1 LYRAESDPTVVI
13 CGAAAACR
21 ALPHPR
27 RPRVSSK
34 LLPGASRAASLLLL
48 GLLPASLV
56 AQARRPAAIP
66 VARRAVAPAPT
77 APLTFDSTA
86 FGGLRWREIG
96 PARGGRSVAA
106 TGSVQR
112 PNEYWMGTTGGGV
125 YKTVDGGTNW
135 NAVTDGYF
143 GGTIGSIA
151 VDPQNADIVWVGGG
165 ETDIR
170 GNTAGGDGLWKTLDA
185 GKTWT
190 RLGFRDEHVAAIRIH
205 PTNKDIAWLAVFGN
219 PFKAGTER
227 GVFKT
232 TDGGKTFAKVLFV
245 NDSTGAIDIQ
255 VDPSN
260 PDILYAATW
269 QAYRTSWSLSSGG
282 AGSGIYKSLDGG
294 ATWTNLRNASTGLPV
309 GVMGKI
315 GLAISPV
322 KPSRVWA
329 VIEHDSGGV
338 YRSDDAG
345 ATWTYINRDRK
356 LRQRAWYY
364 SNIVADPKDTNVIY
378 AMNVGFYRSRDGG
391 KTFPQSIR
399 VPHGDNH
406 DLWIAPNDP
415 NRMIESNDGGAT
427 VSTDGAKTWTDLDF
441 PTAQWYHVDTSN
453 EYPYQ
458 ICGAQQDNSTLCGP
472 SRADGRVAL
481 SEWKD
486 AGGGESGYVTPHPTK
501 PWIVFAGSY
510 GGLLTRKD
518 MRTGFERNVTVYPV
532 NPMGYSSKDIAVR
545 FQWTFP
551 IVFSR
556 HNPNVVYAA
565 GSKLFRSMNEGES
578 WTEVSPELAR
588 RDPRTMDASGG
599 PITKDQTGVETYAL
613 IFAFDESPVQAGVLW
628 VGTDDGL
635 VHVSKNNGT
644 TWENVTPPDIGD
656 FTRVSIIEPS
666 NYAAGT
672 AYLAANRYQLGDK
685 QPIIYR
691 TTDFGKTWTKIVN
704 GIDPEHFVR
713 VVREDP
719 VRRGLLY
726 AGTERGVYASFDDG
740 MSWRSMRRNLPMVP
754 VHDLKIKEN
763 DLIAATHG
771 RGFWVMDNI
780 TSLRQV
786 QPEMMAKSAHLFEP
800 ADAWRTDW
808 GGGFQAQMAEAL
820 GGGGGVGTNPPGGA
834 RFQYWLKDPNQTV
847 RFEFLDVAGKVI
859 TGFTSDQ
866 DPEAAADSVRMDG
879 LKTAMIDSLVGKA
892 GMARDSAVKI
902 ATARFS
908 GPGAAGVD
916 LEELFSRAPRPLRVP
931 NKAGMN
937 NFGWNMRYPD
947 AARFDGM
954 IMWAG
959 SVTGPMAPPGTYN
972 VRMTAGSTVQ
982 TYPFRIKK
990 DPRSDASD
998 ADLLAQFRL
1007 LLSIRDR
1014 TTDANMG
1021 VRTVRNMRWQ
1031 VADRAPKLTGQP
1043 SIEFQSLANEMIAE
1057 LTGAEQEVYQTK
1069 NQSSQDPLNYPI
1081 KLNNQIAALS
1091 GTVGS
1096 GEYRPTVQAQQAF
1109 TMLSDKLGVQL
1120 GAIRKSLD
1128 TRLPRLN
1135 AILKAAG
1142 LPELTPSTE
1151 EIKPNRPRIAM

>member
-1 LYRAESDPTVVI
+1 MTFTLPRS
-13 CGAAAACR
+13 GARWAG
-21 ALPHPR
+21 AL
-27 RPRVSSK
+27 V
-34 LLPGASRAASLLLL
+34 LF
-48 GLLPASLV
+48 GLLPAASH
-56 AQARRPAAIP
+56 AQTTKPAAATA
-66 VARRAVAPAPT
+66 VRRVVPPAPSG
-77 APLTFDSTA
+77 PLTFDTTVFSM
-86 FGGLRWREIG
+86 LRWREVG

-106 TGSVQR
+106 AGSVQR

-125 YKTVDGGTNW
+125 FKSTDGGLNW
-135 NAVTDGYF
+135 AAASDKYF

-151 VDPQNADIVWVGGG
+151 VDPQNADVVWVGGG

-170 GNTAGGDGLWKTLDA
+170 GNTAGGDGLWKTTDG
-185 GKTWT
+185 GKVWT
-190 RLGFRDEHVAAIRIH
+190 RLGFLEEHIAAIRIH

-219 PFKAGTER
+219 PFKAGNTR

-232 TDGGKTFAKVLFV
+232 TDGGKSFTKVLFV
-245 NDSTGAIDIQ
+245 DDSTGAIDIQ

-282 AGSGIYKSLDGG
+282 PGSGIYKSTDGG
-294 ATWTNLRNASTGLPV
+294 VTWTNISRTAPGLPK

-322 KPSRVWA
+322 KPSRIWA

-345 ATWTYINRDRK
+345 ATWSYINRDRK

-378 AMNVGFYRSRDGG
+378 ALNVGFHRSRDGG
-391 KTFPQSIR
+391 KTFPGSIR

-415 NRMIESNDGGAT
+415 NRMIEANDGGAT
-427 VSTDGAKTWTDLDF
+427 VSTDGAKTWTDEDF
-441 PTAQWYHVDTSN
+441 PTAQWYHVDASN
-453 EYPYQ
+453 DYPYQ

-481 SEWKD
+481 SDWKD

-501 PWIVFAGSY
+501 PWIIFAGSY

-556 HNPNVVYAA
+556 HNPNVIYAA
-565 GSKLFRSMNEGES
+565 GSKLFRSTNEGES

-588 RDPRTMDASGG
+588 RDPKTMEASGG

-613 IFAFDESPVQAGVLW
+613 IFAFDESPVQQGVLW

-635 VHVSKNNGT
+635 VHVSKNDGR
-644 TWENVTPPDIGD
+644 TWENVTPPGIGD
-656 FTRVSIIEPS
+656 FTRISIIEPS
-666 NYAAGT
+666 HYSAGT
-672 AYLAANRYQLGDK
+672 AYVAANRYQLGDK
-685 QPIIYR
+685 RPLIYK
-691 TTDFGKTWTKIVN
+691 TTDFGKTWTSIVS
-704 GIDPEHFVR
+704 GIDNEHFLR

-719 VRRGLLY
+719 VRRGLLF
-726 AGTERGVYASFDDG
+726 AGTERGAYVSFDDG
-740 MSWRSMRRNLPMVP
+740 MNWTSMRRNLPMVP
-754 VHDLKIKEN
+754 VHDIKIKDN

-771 RGFWVMDNI
+771 RGFWVLDNI
-780 TSLRQV
+780 DALRQV
-786 QPEMMAKSAHLFEP
+786 TPSIVASSAHLFKP
-800 ADAWRTDW
+800 SDAWRTDW
-808 GGGFQAQMAEAL
+808 GGGFFAQMA
-820 GGGGGVGTNPPGGA
+820 GGGDGLGANPPGGA

-847 RFEFLDVAGKVI
+847 KFEFMDAAGKVI
-859 TGFTSDQ
+859 SGFTSDQ
-866 DPEAAADSVRMDG
+866 DPDSQADSLRLDG
-879 LKTAMIDSLVGKA
+879 LKATAIDSMTKA
-892 GMARDSAVKI
+892 GLSRDSATKV
-902 ATARFS
+902 ATARFAA
-908 GPGAAGVD
+908 PGAGGAVD
-916 LEELFSRAPRPLRVP
+916 FEELFSRAPRPARVP

-937 NFGWNMRYPD
+937 TFGWNMRYPD

-959 SVTGPMAPPGTYN
+959 SVTGPMAPPGTYT
-972 VRMTAGSTVQ
+972 VRMTAGNTVQ

-990 DPRSDASD
+990 DPRSDATD
-998 ADLLAQFRL
+998 ADLQAQFKML
-1007 LLSIRDR
+1007 LAIRDR
-1014 TTDANMG
+1014 TTDANMA

-1043 SIEFQSLANEMIAE
+1043 SIEFQSLANEMMAE
-1057 LTGAEQEVYQTK
+1057 LGTAEGEVYQTK

-1109 TMLSDKLGVQL
+1109 TMLSGKLEVQL
-1120 GAIRKSLD
+1120 GAIKKSLD
-1128 TRLPRLN
+1128 GHLPRLN

-1142 LPELTPSTE
+1142 LPELTPSNE
-1151 EIKPNRPRIAM
+1151 EIKPNRPKIAM

>member
-1 LYRAESDPTVVI
+1 MTFTLPRSGARS
-13 CGAAAACR
+13 AAAL
-21 ALPHPR
+21 ALF
-27 RPRVSSK
+27 
-34 LLPGASRAASLLLL
+34 
-48 GLLPASLV
+48 GLLPFALE
-56 AQARRPAAIP
+56 AQVRRPAATP
-66 VARRAVAPAPT
+66 VRREVPPAPSG
-77 APLTFDSTA
+77 PLTFDSTV
-86 FGGLRWREIG
+86 FGAMRWREVG

-125 YKTVDGGTNW
+125 FKTTDGGQNW
-135 NAVTDGYF
+135 AAASDSYF
-143 GGTIGSIA
+143 GGTIGAIA

-190 RLGFRDEHVAAIRIH
+190 RLGFLDEHIAAIRIH
-205 PTNKDIAWLAVFGN
+205 PANKDIAWLAVFGN
-219 PFKAGTER
+219 PFRSSSTR

-232 TDGGKTFAKVLFV
+232 TDGGKTFSKVLFID
-245 NDSTGAIDIQ
+245 DSTGAIDIQ

-282 AGSGIYKSLDGG
+282 PGSGIHKSTDGG
-294 ATWTNLRNASTGLPV
+294 ATWTNISRTAPGLPK

-345 ATWTYINRDRK
+345 ASWSYINRDRK

-364 SNIVADPKDTNVIY
+364 SNLVADPKDTNVIY
-378 AMNVGFYRSRDGG
+378 ALNVGFYRSRDGG
-391 KTFPQSIR
+391 RTFPQSIR

-415 NRMIESNDGGAT
+415 NRMIEANDGGAT
-427 VSTDGAKTWTDLDF
+427 VSTDNARTWTDEDF
-441 PTAQWYHVDTSN
+441 PTAQWYHVDASN
-453 EYPYQ
+453 DYPYQ

-472 SRADGRVAL
+472 SRGDGRVNL
-481 SEWKD
+481 SDWKD

-501 PWIVFAGSY
+501 PWIIFAGSY

-518 MRTGFERNVTVYPV
+518 MRTGFERNITVYPV

-565 GSKLFRSMNEGES
+565 GSKLFRSTNEGES

-588 RDPRTMDASGG
+588 RDPKTMDASGG

-613 IFAFDESPVQAGVLW
+613 IFAFDESPVQQGVLW

-635 VHVSKNNGT
+635 VHISKNNGT
-644 TWENVTPPDIGD
+644 TWENVTPPGIGD
-656 FTRVSIIEPS
+656 FTRISIIEPS

-672 AYLAANRYQLGDK
+672 AYIAANRYQLGDK
-685 QPIIYR
+685 KPIIYK
-691 TTDFGKTWTKIVN
+691 TTDFGKTWTLIVT
-704 GIDPEHFVR
+704 GIDTEHFLR

-719 VRRGLLY
+719 VRRGLLF
-726 AGTERGVYASFDDG
+726 AGTERGVYVSFDDG
-740 MSWRSMRRNLPMVP
+740 ANWRSMRRNLPLVP
-754 VHDLKIKEN
+754 VHDLKIKDG
-763 DLIAATHG
+763 DLLAATHG

-780 TSLRQV
+780 SALRQV
-786 QPEMMAKSAHLFEP
+786 TPQVMASSAHLFTP

-808 GGGFQAQMAEAL
+808 GGGFFAQMAEMM
-820 GGGGGVGTNPPGGA
+820 GGGSSLGQNPPGGA

-847 RFEFLDVAGKVI
+847 RFEFLDAAGKVI

-866 DPEAAADSVRMDG
+866 DPDTQADSIRMDG
-879 LKTAMIDSLVGKA
+879 LKATMIDSLTKA
-892 GMARDSAVKI
+892 GMTRDSATKV
-902 ATARFS
+902 ATARMS
-908 GPGAAGVD
+908 GPGAAVD
-916 LEELFSRAPRPLRVP
+916 MEEAFSRAPRPARVP
-931 NKAGMN
+931 NRAGMN

-959 SVTGPMAPPGTYN
+959 STTGPIAPPGAYT
-972 VRMTAGSTVQ
+972 VRMTAGTVVQ
-982 TYPFRIKK
+982 SHPFRIRK
-990 DPRSDASD
+990 DPRSDATD
-998 ADLLAQFRL
+998 ADVAAQFRML
-1007 LLSIRDR
+1007 LAIRDR
-1014 TTDANMG
+1014 TTDANMA

-1043 SIEFQSLANEMIAE
+1043 SIEFQSLANEMMAE
-1057 LTGAEQEVYQTK
+1057 LSGAEQEVYQVK

-1096 GEYRPTVQAQQAF
+1096 GEYRPTLQAQQAF
-1109 TMLSDKLGVQL
+1109 TMLSGKLEVHL
-1120 GAIRKSLD
+1120 VAIRKSLD

-1135 AILKAAG
+1135 AILKASG
-1142 LPELTPSTE
+1142 LPELAPSTE
-1151 EIKPNRPRIAM
+1151 EIKPNRPKIAM

>member
-1 LYRAESDPTVVI
+1 MYV
-13 CGAAAACR
+13 
-21 ALPHPR
+21 
-27 RPRVSSK
+27 
-34 LLPGASRAASLLLL
+34 
-48 GLLPASLV
+48 LPASPRSPIATQLSSRMRGRTALLIAGLAAV
-56 AQARRPAAIP
+56 ASAADAQRATGTRATA
-66 VARRAVAPAPT
+66 VARTVQPAPT

-86 FGGLRWREIG
+86 FGAARWREVG

-125 YKTVDGGTNW
+125 FKTIDGGLNW
-135 NAVTDGYF
+135 SAASDKYF
-143 GGTIGSIA
+143 GGTIGAIA
-151 VDPQNADIVWVGGG
+151 VDPTNADIVWVGGG

-190 RLGFRDEHVAAIRIH
+190 RLGFLEEHIAAIRVH
-205 PTNKDIAWLAVFGN
+205 PTNKDVAWLAVFGN
-219 PFKAGTER
+219 PFRASDTR

-232 TDGGKTFAKVLFV
+232 TDGGKTFTKILFV

-255 VDPSN
+255 VDPTN

-269 QAYRTSWSLSSGG
+269 QAWRTAWAMSSGG

-294 ATWTNLRNASTGLPV
+294 ATWTNLTRTATGLPT
-309 GVMGKI
+309 GVLGKI

-364 SNIVADPKDTNVIY
+364 SNLVPDPKDSNIVY
-378 AMNVGFYRSRDGG
+378 ALNVGFYRSRDGG

-415 NRMIESNDGGAT
+415 NRMIEANDGGAT
-427 VSTDGAKTWTDLDF
+427 VSTDNARTWTDLDF

-472 SRADGRVAL
+472 SRGEGRVNL
-481 SEWKD
+481 SDWKD
-486 AGGGESGYVTPHPTK
+486 GGGGESGYVTPHPTR
-501 PWIVFAGSY
+501 PWIIFAGSY

-565 GSKLFRSMNEGES
+565 GSKLFRSTNEGES

-613 IFAFDESPVQAGVLW
+613 IFAFDESPVQQGVLW

-635 VHVSKNNGT
+635 VHISKNNGT
-644 TWENVTPPDIGD
+644 SWENVTPPDFGD

-672 AYLAANRYQLGDK
+672 AYIASNRYQLGDK
-685 QPIIYR
+685 QPLIYR
-691 TTDFGKTWTKIVN
+691 TTDFGKTWTKIVA
-704 GIDPEHFVR
+704 GIDPEHFLR

-726 AGTERGVYASFDDG
+726 AGTERGVYVSFDDG
-740 MSWRSMRRNLPMVP
+740 MNWRSLRRNLPMVP
-754 VHDLKIKEN
+754 VHDLKIKDG

-771 RGFWVMDNI
+771 RGFWVLDDL
-780 TSLRQV
+780 TALRQV
-786 QPEMMAKSAHLFEP
+786 TPAVMAKGAHLFAP
-800 ADAWRTDW
+800 NDAWRTDW
-808 GGGFQAQMAEAL
+808 GGGFFAQMAELSGTGNA
-820 GGGGGVGTNPPGGA
+820 VGANPAGGA
-834 RFQYWLKDPNQTV
+834 RFQYWLKNPSQTV
-847 RFEFLDVAGKVI
+847 RFEFLDPSGKMI

-866 DPEAAADSVRMDG
+866 DPEAAADSVRIDG
-879 LKTAMIDSLVGKA
+879 LKTVMIDSLVGKA
-892 GMARDSAVKI
+892 GLARDSAVKV
-902 ATARFS
+902 AAARYS
-908 GPGAAGVD
+908 GPGAGAD
-916 LEELFSRAPRPLRVP
+916 MEELASRAPRPVRVP
-931 NKAGMN
+931 NRAGMN
-937 NFGWNMRYPD
+937 TFNWNMRYPD
-947 AARFDGM
+947 ASRFDGM

-959 SVTGPMAPPGTYN
+959 STTGPMAPPGTYS
-972 VRMTAGSTVQ
+972 VRMTSGSETQ
-982 TYPFRIKK
+982 TFPFRVKK
-990 DPRSDASD
+990 DPRSEASE
-998 ADLLAQFRL
+998 ADLMAQFKL
-1007 LLSIRDR
+1007 LLAIRDR
-1014 TTDANMG
+1014 TTDANMA

-1031 VADRAPKLTGQP
+1031 VAERAPKLTGQP
-1043 SIEFQSLANEMIAE
+1043 SIEFQSLANDMMAE
-1057 LTGAEQEVYQTK
+1057 LSGAEQEVYQVK

-1081 KLNNQIAALS
+1081 KLNNQIAALT
-1091 GTVGS
+1091 GTVSS

-1109 TMLSDKLGVQL
+1109 TMLSGKLEVQL
-1120 GAIRKSLD
+1120 VAMKKSLD
-1128 TRLPRLN
+1128 GRLPRLN

-1142 LPELTPSTE
+1142 LPELAPSTE
-1151 EIKPNRPRIAM
+1151 EIKANRPRVAM